1 MTKTELP
8 PSRPPLSGGSNDVV
22 QPTQDW
28 GDSGQINAGSYTVL
42 RVSFSS
48 AGDDVVGNLFQPVGP
63 GRRAAVVILGPMGTV
78 KEQAPMQYATRLA
91 RAGLA
96 TLVFDPRGIGE
107 SEGSP
112 RRWESGARK
121 VDDLRAALAFL
132 ATVPGVDSRRL
143 HLLGLCQGANW
154 AIAAALADTSLQS
167 LALVAGHY
175 LTPEVCAMYYG
186 SAEAVAARVAR
197 GAEAERAFA
206 TDGTVSYLP
215 IVNDTATEANPDVL
229 LNFEAGQMYYRP
241 WADRNLFLAHRG
253 LWENRIATMSEAE
266 LWTTRTDL
274 ALAKLTTPTLMIHA
288 ERAASG
294 PQVPRVLFDTMPA
307 ARKELVWLGN
317 QTQFQFYED
326 PITIDA
332 TVSHVAR
339 FLTAPDEV
347 AR

>member
-8 PSRPPLSGGSNDVV
+8 PSRPPLSGGSNDAV
-22 QPTQDW
+22 QPTQSW
-28 GDSGQINAGSYTVL
+28 GDSGQINAGSYTVS
-42 RVSFSS
+42 RVIFSS
-48 AGDDVVGNLFQPVGP
+48 AGDEVVGNLFQPVGR
-63 GRRAAVVILGPMGTV
+63 GRRAAVVILGPVGTV

-132 ATVPGVDSRRL
+132 ATVPGIDPARL

-154 AIAAALADTSLQS
+154 AIAAALADASVQS

-186 SAEAVAARVAR
+186 SPDALAVRVAR
-197 GAEAERAFA
+197 GEDAARAFA
-206 TDGTVSYLP
+206 VDGTVSYLP
-215 IVNDTATEANPDVL
+215 IVNDTEAETNPDVL
-229 LNFEAGQMYYRP
+229 LNFDAGRMYYRP

-253 LWENRIATMSEAE
+253 LWENRIAAMSEAE

-274 ALAKLTTPTLMIHA
+274 AMAQLTTPTLMIHA
-288 ERAASG
+288 DRAASG
-294 PQVPRVLFDTMPA
+294 PQVPRTLFESVPA
-307 ARKELVWLGN
+307 QRKELVWLGA

-332 TVSHVAR
+332 VVSHLAR
-339 FLTAPDEV
+339 FLIAPVDV
-347 AR
+347 S

>member
-1 MTKTELP
+1 MNDSKIAT
-8 PSRPPLSGGSNDVV
+8 SRPPLSGGTSDAP
-22 QPTQDW
+22 QPTQSWDI
-28 GDSGQINAGSYTVL
+28 DKQIKNGPYTVS
-42 RVSFSS
+42 RVSFVSG
-48 AGDDVVGNLFQPVGP
+48 GDTVIGNLFQPHGATA
-63 GRRAAVVILGPMGTV
+63 RAAVVILGPVATV

-96 TLVFDPRGIGE
+96 TLVFDPRGTGE

-121 VDDLRAALAFL
+121 VVDLRAALAYL
-132 ATVPGVDSRRL
+132 ATLPGIDPARL

-154 AIAAALADTSLQS
+154 AIAAAIADASVQR

-186 SAEAVAARVAR
+186 SAEAVAVRVAR
-197 GAEAERAFA
+197 GKAAAQAFA
-206 TDGTVSYLP
+206 AGGTVSYLP
-215 IVNDTATEANPDVL
+215 IVNDSGGEANPDVL
-229 LNFEAGQMYYRP
+229 LNFDAARMYYRP

-253 LWENRIATMSEAE
+253 QWENRIATMSEAE

-274 ALAKLTTPTLMIHA
+274 AVAQLTTPTLMIHA
-288 ERAASG
+288 DRAASG
-294 PQVPRVLFDTMPA
+294 PSVPRELFDAMPA

-332 TVSHVAR
+332 AAHPLAA
-339 FLTAPDEV
+339 FYLENA
-347 AR
+347 